1 MKPTNKPLLT
11 LTTADLMIRDVL
23 VVPLRTTTL
32 AAAHMLAKAEFS
44 GAPVV
49 DAEGRCI
56 GLISVADIFR
66 GALNDN
72 LEVEP
77 EDCVGAHMTAKIV
90 TADPTTPIR
99 QLTQMMICA

>member
-32 AAAHMLAKAEFS
+32 AAAHMLAKVQFS

-56 GLISVADIFR
+56 GLILVADIFR
-66 GALNDN
+66 VCLTIILKWNRR
-72 LEVEP
+72 
-77 EDCVGAHMTAKIV
+77 IV
-90 TADPTTPIR
+90 SGHT
-99 QLTQMMICA
+99 